1 MSAASPAPGVAEALD
16 GSGSTVAA
24 CVSLV
29 DITGCGQY
37 SGAISGAPD
46 GTFTGNRFVSAALA
60 GLDHQSIAGSAEP
73 VDFQTLL
80 EEDILPEDM
89 RTFTLKFV
97 ASGKTLK
104 QLRFSYGDSFDE
116 SVFPAIPEQD
126 GSYAAWDRT
135 ELNDLHFDTT
145 VTAVYTSYVPGLAS
159 DAVREDGR
167 AVLLAEGSY
176 REGDSISASS
186 EALTPSVFHVR
197 TGNAAN
203 ASRRILR
210 ALRPGSSRR

>member
-1 MSAASPAPGVAEALD
+1 
-16 GSGSTVAA
+16 
-24 CVSLV
+24 
-29 DITGCGQY
+29 
-37 SGAISGAPD
+37 
-46 GTFTGNRFVSAALA
+46 
-60 GLDHQSIAGSAEP
+60 
-73 VDFQTLL
+73 
-80 EEDILPEDM
+80 M

-203 ASRRILR
+203 RIQAYFESVEAGKLPPMTANWDLIEQWSITVSSETPAPHRIRYLAPEGKTSRLRIYVEQGGVWQSV
-210 ALRPGSSRR
+210 PFETVGSSAVFSIPAASARIAAVSAP